1 MVRAL
6 LDGLD
11 RDSDTPSVV
20 VFDDVH
26 HLQSAAA
33 VRSFATFVQHVP
45 SWLHV
50 VLVGRADPPLP
61 LDRLRV
67 RGQLG
72 EVRFADLRFTDAEA
86 RQMLTSL
93 APDLSEPEIDESARS
108 ADGWAA
114 GVQLTG
120 LVARSARGEATAVAL
135 RRDVMLRTEDYVW
148 HEVLATADPDIVDTL
163 MQVAVV
169 DRVSTALAA
178 AITGDADVREL
189 LLRAESQGLFVSRL
203 GIEDWFRIHPLV
215 REVLRNELVR
225 TMRHRECHERAARW
239 LERSGEIVS
248 ALDQW
253 LLAER
258 PRDALRL
265 LGATSTE
272 LYDQGRDAVILRTIA
287 AIPRETAATDVA
299 ARIDFAVS
307 HILGPRARF
316 IETVGEAVWH
326 ADHVD
331 HDLSPQI
338 DALQSIS
345 MTVRGDWTGG
355 SRHARR
361 ALAALGDTWRTDPAG
376 RFGWNVIARGI
387 ALSES
392 WDDDDP
398 TIRDAT
404 IAMSTDPRRGIS
416 LEGVRALGHAMAA
429 GRSTRCASPVASG
442 TPRRPC
448 RS

>member
-1 MVRAL
+1 MA
-6 LDGLD
+6 G
-11 RDSDTPSVV
+11 TGP
-20 VFDDVH
+20 
-26 HLQSAAA
+26 A
-33 VRSFATFVQHVP
+33 RS
-45 SWLHV
+45 
-50 VLVGRADPPLP
+50 
-61 LDRLRV
+61 
-67 RGQLG
+67 
-72 EVRFADLRFTDAEA
+72 
-86 RQMLTSL
+86 
-93 APDLSEPEIDESARS
+93 SARS
-108 ADGWAA
+108 ISG
-114 GVQLTG
+114 
-120 LVARSARGEATAVAL
+120 SS
-135 RRDVMLRTEDYVW
+135 
-148 HEVLATADPDIVDTL
+148 PS
-163 MQVAVV
+163 
-169 DRVSTALAA
+169 DR
-178 AITGDADVREL
+178 
-189 LLRAESQGLFVSRL
+189 
-203 GIEDWFRIHPLV
+203 
-215 REVLRNELVR
+215 
-225 TMRHRECHERAARW
+225 
-239 LERSGEIVS
+239 
-248 ALDQW
+248 
-253 LLAER
+253 
-258 PRDALRL
+258 RDALRL

-361 ALAALGDTWRTDPAG
+361 ALGALGDTWRTDPAG
-376 RFGWNVIARGI
+376 RFGWNVIARGV

-404 IAMSTDPRRGIS
+404 IAMSTDPRRGS
-416 LEGVRALGHAMAA
+416 RSRGCGRSATRWPA

-442 TPRRPC
+442 TPPRPC